1 MRNFGKIEEN
11 AYLWLEYSTT
21 EIEIEMK
28 DILKRIVA
36 GLYGVG
42 LKIRHT
48 LFDWNILRSVKFDIP
63 IICVGN
69 ITVGGTGKTPTVEML
84 VEHYSESYNVAVLSR
99 GYGRVTK
106 GYRVVSV
113 DDHYRQVGD
122 EPLQIKRKFPNV
134 TVVVGEKRV
143 DAVRRLRE
151 EFPDVNMVIMDDGFQ
166 HRYIKPL
173 VNIVIVDA
181 NRPAYRDKLY
191 PMGNLR
197 DTTDSLHRA
206 NFFIVTK
213 CPPYM
218 KPVYMREYREY
229 LVEKPSQEIFYSRM
243 QIAPPCPIFADVEEI
258 ITPNSD
264 AKVIAMSGIGD
275 NSAFAEGLKQRYNVV
290 TTLAFSDHHAYRKSD
305 LALIQQTIAAY
316 PDAVI
321 MTTEKDAVKLV
332 NSKVIPDEVR
342 RKLFYERITLRFLA
356 EGKYELFA
364 RIDKEIKNMN
374 NEQHIKGLG

>member
-1 MRNFGKIEEN
+1 
-11 AYLWLEYSTT
+11 
-21 EIEIEMK
+21 MK
-28 DILKRIVA
+28 EILKKIA
-36 GLYGVG
+36 AYLYGVG
-42 LKIRHT
+42 LKVRHV
-48 LFDWNILRSVKFDIP
+48 LFDWNILHSEKFDIP

-69 ITVGGTGKTPTVEML
+69 ITIGGTGKTPTVEML
-84 VEHYSESYNVAVLSR
+84 TEHYSKTYNVAVLSR

-143 DAVRRLRE
+143 DAVRRIRE
-151 EFPDVNMVIMDDGFQ
+151 EFPEVNMVIMDDGFQ

-181 NRPAYRDKLY
+181 NRPAYRDHLY
-191 PMGNLR
+191 PVGNLR
-197 DTTDSLHRA
+197 DTLDSLHRA

-213 CPPYM
+213 CPLDI

-243 QIAPPCPIFADVEEI
+243 QVTPPSPIFAEVEDELAPN
-258 ITPNSD
+258 TP
-264 AKVIAMSGIGD
+264 VIAMSGIGD
-275 NSAFAEGLKQRYNVV
+275 NVAYAEGLKQRYKVV
-290 TTLAFSDHHAYRKSD
+290 ETLAFGDHHAYRKSD
-305 LALIQQTIAAY
+305 LARIKQALNEH
-316 PDAVI
+316 PNAVI

-332 NSKVIPDEVR
+332 NSKAIPDEVR
-342 RKLFYERITLRFLA
+342 RKIYYERISLRFLA
-356 EGKYELFA
+356 EGKQDLFD

-374 NEQHIKGLG
+374 NGEYIKGFS